1 MIGEGVNL
9 QKNSRSG
16 RGGGRDTR
24 AWREGI
30 NSSSESLSDSYLV
43 ENNDEGDDA
52 NKISKSKAR
61 FIIIPIRHWWR
72 TG

>member
-16 RGGGRDTR
+16 RGGGCTR
-24 AWREGI
+24 GWREGI
-30 NSSSESLSDSYLV
+30 NYSSEALSDSYLV

-52 NKISKSKAR
+52 NKISNRKER
-61 FIIIPIRHWWR
+61 CIIIPMRYCWR